1 MVTGCGRVLH
11 QHRPLAI
18 ASVIHEVSVP
28 SPGWGRRATQ
38 ELDALSSCLSS
49 WRGFTQQIVCLVL
62 KATHSRTLI
71 LLGLAY
77 WTGTGS
83 GELPLGVF
91 CVGGCGISTCAV
103 LMWGF
108 RSGMWGRCGSDILAL
123 G

>member
-28 SPGWGRRATQ
+28 SPGWGRRATW

-83 GELPLGVF
+83 GEFAFHFNALLLVPAILF
-91 CVGGCGISTCAV
+91 LLIHLQSTAGHTNSV
-103 LMWGF
+103 E
-108 RSGMWGRCGSDILAL
+108 
-123 G
+123 